1 MIITVG
7 FEKPFVLTK
16 AIFKAKNSPVDKNE
30 KKSSEGVIIMGV
42 TQKGPLIVR
51 NYFIEI
57 SVLFIGAMS
66 GVNGLQ
72 EFCFLAAFILLYDCL
87 FLFTFYT
94 AMLTLKLEVKNIYIN
109 CFIYVIIIIIF
120 FFYTYILLNIILY
133 NL

>member
-16 AIFKAKNSPVDKNE
+16 AIFKAKNFPVDKNE

-42 TQKGPLIVR
+42 TQKAPLIVR

-57 SVLFIGAMS
+57 GVLFIGAMS

-94 AMLTLKLEVKNIYIN
+94 AILTLKLEVKKKYLIYL
-109 CFIYVIIIIIF
+109 IYVF
-120 FFYTYILLNIILY
+120 FNAYLY
-133 NL
+133 